1 MIVVS
6 GLKKIYG
13 SGRTQTAALDGV
25 SLALPDRGMVFVLG
39 LAIRQNDVAV
49 LLILGIV
56 LAVTFGV
63 TWLALAAKLRKK

>member
-39 LAIRQNDVAV
+39 LAIRQKTSPCCSFSAWCSRR
-49 LLILGIV
+49 LS
-56 LAVTFGV
+56 A
-63 TWLALAAKLRKK
+63 